1 MCCKC
6 SNGMGCAVAIEA
18 VAAMDRFNIFNKIN
32 ILGIGTALAI
42 QRFVIVTNWSLRQ
55 MAKINLVTVSG
66 NLGVRSRTRAL
77 IDAVAD
83 KVADRA
89 DIVRTD
95 ITVGELA
102 PELGALIDP
111 SAIPPKV
118 AAAIAAIAQA
128 DLLVVGTPVYKGSY
142 TGLFK
147 HLFDFIDPNA
157 LAGLPVVLTA
167 TGGTPRHALVI
178 EHQLRP
184 LFGFFLAHTAPT
196 GVFALDSE
204 FTDYRLTGHET
215 AARVEQAASEAVQ
228 LASLGRLRQPQNIAA

>member
-1 MCCKC
+1 
-6 SNGMGCAVAIEA
+6 
-18 VAAMDRFNIFNKIN
+18 
-32 ILGIGTALAI
+32 
-42 QRFVIVTNWSLRQ
+42 

-83 KVADRA
+83 RIADRA
-89 DIVRTD
+89 DVVRTD
-95 ITVGELA
+95 VSVADLA
-102 PELGALIDP
+102 PELGGLVDP
-111 SAIPPKV
+111 SAVPPKV
-118 AAAIAAIAQA
+118 AAAIAAITQA

-147 HLFDFIDPNA
+147 HLIDFIDPAA
-157 LAGLPVVLTA
+157 LEGLPVVLTA

-184 LFGFFLAHTAPT
+184 LFGFFLAHTTPT

-204 FTDYRLTGHET
+204 FTDYKLTSPET
-215 AARVEQAASEAVQ
+215 AARAARAAEEAVQ
-228 LASLGRLRQPQNIAA
+228 LVGLGRLRAAAEIAA